1 MQQHA
6 NFTIAHKL
14 WDAIAMAD
22 AAALR
27 ELLSEKSTWRMP
39 GGSALAGSYVGADAI
54 LEFMARVGELADDLQ
69 SDLID
74 IYVSEEGAVLRYGVH
89 AVRGSERLDTEHLFP
104 IRIEDGRI
112 TGGVFA
118 PIDQLAYDRFF
129 SPGPSA
135 S

>member
-1 MQQHA
+1 MQEHE
-6 NFTIAHKL
+6 NFIIARKL
-14 WDAIAMAD
+14 WDAIATVD
-22 AAALR
+22 VPALN
-27 ELLSEKSTWRMP
+27 ELLSDKCIWRMP
-39 GGSALAGSYVGADAI
+39 GSSALAGSYVGADAI
-54 LEFMARVGELADDLQ
+54 LGFMAHVGELTEDLQ

-89 AVRGSERLDTEHLFP
+89 AIRGTERLDTEHLFP

-112 TGGVFA
+112 VSAVFT

-129 SPGPSA
+129 SPRSRQ